1 MEKTNAYKTY
11 FIHSKIAFKRSSS
24 DALTP
29 FELAV
34 SMVEQIPECLFNT
47 NVLIPGSGFGTFA
60 LALIHKGWDPTKIT
74 MVEIDKGFAIVSQKA
89 VDAKYGTTTV
99 NQDFLEWN
107 TEMKFDI
114 VIGNPPYSLPK
125 RQKKVSDGSKNL
137 SLKFI
142 EKAVSLLEDDGFICM
157 LTPLNFL
164 KPTDNKKPTKS
175 FSVLNGVNL
184 SSVTTGIG
192 PKWFPG
198 IGCSICM
205 WTADKKDSKMTLND
219 EDWDL
224 REIPFIVDLKG
235 DQLKL
240 FKRIWKHMKT
250 GGERVTV
257 KRVGDGGKTADEGW
271 SLTERMNRRKLSET
285 LWSKAPEREKLEQI
299 HISLPP
305 DEANKL
311 FSQPHVQFFMR
322 ATDVEPTLYH
332 NLLNNLHFG
341 PMKLSAQEAAL
352 AMKGI

>member
-1 MEKTNAYKTY
+1 MENHTRT
-11 FIHSKIAFKRSSS
+11 RLL
-24 DALTP
+24 DAQA
-29 FELAV
+29 EAV
-34 SMVEQIPECLFNT
+34 EALVNSIPEHF
-47 NVLIPGSGFGTFA
+47 FE
-60 LALIHKGWDPTKIT
+60 DPTT
-74 MVEIDKGFAIVSQKA
+74 LFLDPAMGGGQYLAGIVKRCEKYHSRNQILPRVFGIESKPWFINRA
-89 VDAKYGTTTV
+89 VLYNNLRGA
-99 NQDFLEWN
+99 NLSLDFN
-107 TEMKFDI
+107 SIMHMKFDVI
-114 VIGNPPYSLPK
+114 IGNPPYSLPK
-125 RQKKVSDGSKNL
+125 GQKKVSDGSKNL

-142 EKAVSLLEDDGFICM
+142 EKAVSLLKDDGFICM

-198 IGCSICM
+198 IGCNICM
-205 WTADKKDSKMTLND
+205 WTADRKDSKMTLND

-224 REIPFIVDLKG
+224 HEIPFIVDLEG

-250 GGERVTV
+250 GGEHVTV

-352 AMKGI
+352 AMKNI